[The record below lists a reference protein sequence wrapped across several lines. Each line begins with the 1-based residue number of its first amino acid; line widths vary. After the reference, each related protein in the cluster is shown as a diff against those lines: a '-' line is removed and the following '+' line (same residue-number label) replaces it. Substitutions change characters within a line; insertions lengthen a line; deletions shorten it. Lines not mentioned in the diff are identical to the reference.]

1 MVSKKKDFLTQ
12 LKTKYKLVVLKD
24 DTFEEKISFTL
35 NLMNVF
41 VAAGMGAIILIILT
55 TFLIVFT
62 PLKEYIPGYADVSLK
77 INVAEAAMKADSLEM
92 MFKANQTYLNN
103 IKSII
108 DGKAGVTIADS
119 VPQVAVKDVEVDK
132 KHPKV
137 VEDFREY
144 IESEEKI
151 SLKDDVTLKKKSSIK
166 DLDFISPVKGTVVAR
181 YDTKNNRLY
190 QIIGTVAQSPVKAT
204 LDGIVLYAGLTVDAG
219 YMVVLQHTANII
231 TVYKNCSILYKKTG
245 NYVKADEV
253 IATAGDKGKEFS
265 GPQLAFELWNNGFSV
280 DPNEYMKF

>member
-12 LKTKYKLVVLKD
+12 LKTKYKLVVLND

-41 VAAGMGAIILIILT
+41 VAAGMGAIILIVLT

-77 INVAEAAMKADSLEM
+77 RNVAEAAMKADSLEM
-92 MFKANQTYLNN
+92 MFKANQVYLTN

-108 DGKAGVTIADS
+108 DGKAGVSVADTI
-119 VPQVAVKDVEVDK
+119 PQVAVKDVEMDK
-132 KHPKV
+132 KYPKA

-151 SLKDDVTLKKKSSIK
+151 SLKDDVTLKKKPSIK
-166 DLDFISPVKGTVVAR
+166 EMDFTSPVKGTVVAR

-190 QIIGTVAQSPVKAT
+190 QIIQTAAQAPVKAT

-219 YMVVLQHTANII
+219 YMIVLQHAANII
-231 TVYKNCSILYKKTG
+231 SVYKNCSSLSKKTG
-245 NYVKADEV
+245 SFVKADEI
-253 IATAGDKGKEFS
+253 IAIAGAKSKEYS

>member
-144 IESEEKI
+144 IESEEK
-151 SLKDDVTLKKKSSIK
+151 
-166 DLDFISPVKGTVVAR
+166 
-181 YDTKNNRLY
+181 
-190 QIIGTVAQSPVKAT
+190 
-204 LDGIVLYAGLTVDAG
+204 
-219 YMVVLQHTANII
+219 
-231 TVYKNCSILYKKTG
+231 
-245 NYVKADEV
+245 
-253 IATAGDKGKEFS
+253 
-265 GPQLAFELWNNGFSV
+265 
-280 DPNEYMKF
+280 

>member
-12 LKTKYKLVVLKD
+12 LKTKYKLVVLND

-41 VAAGMGAIILIILT
+41 VATGMGAIILIVLT

-77 INVAEAAMKADSLEM
+77 RNVTEAAMKADSLEM
-92 MFKANQTYLNN
+92 MFKANQVYLKN

-108 DGKAGVTIADS
+108 DGKTGVSIADS
-119 VPQVAVKDVEVDK
+119 IPQISAKDVEVNK
-132 KHPKV
+132 KHPKA
-137 VEDFREY
+137 VEDFREL

-151 SLKDDVTLKKKSSIK
+151 SLKDDVTLKKKPTINEM
-166 DLDFISPVKGTVVAR
+166 DFVSPVKGTIVAR
-181 YDTKNNRLY
+181 YDTKSNRLY
-190 QIIGTVAQSPVKAT
+190 QIIQTATQAPVKAT

-219 YMVVLQHTANII
+219 YMIVLQHAANVIS
-231 TVYKNCSILYKKTG
+231 VYKNCSSLAKKTG
-245 NYVKADEV
+245 TYVKADEI
-253 IATAGDKGKEFS
+253 IAIAGAKGKEYS
-265 GPQLAFELWNNGFSV
+265 GPQLAFELWNNGFPV